1 MHYPIS
7 SVSPTALFLPPDP
20 HRTLSPDASVA
31 PLGQAASQAF
41 LVVMTLGAESQV
53 ICRVV
58 LGWDWPGVFSWLD
71 WALARRTGEGKCL
84 SHDTRVSRTRAS
96 GLTHSVIWVMRPW
109 LRWCPSGVST
119 IKPPPSSLP
128 PVPLERGDDLQPT
141 PKPWDPHAILLRA
154 GYLRML
160 FDIPPPWRFF
170 SSLSFII
177 LVSHVFIFLST
188 HGQLFHT

>member
-84 SHDTRVSRTRAS
+84 SHDTRVSRTQAS
-96 GLTHSVIWVMRPW
+96 GLTHPVIWV
-109 LRWCPSGVST
+109 RWCSSGVST

-128 PVPLERGDDLQPT
+128 PVHLERGDDLQPT
-141 PKPWDPHAILLRA
+141 PKPWDPHTILVRA
-154 GYLRML
+154 RYLCML
-160 FDIPPPWRFF
+160 FDIPPPGRFF
-170 SSLSFII
+170 SSLSFLG
-177 LVSHVFIFLST
+177 LVSHAFIFL
-188 HGQLFHT
+188 

>member
-58 LGWDWPGVFSWLD
+58 LGRDRPGVVLVAGLGFGEKDGEGQVPFSRHTCVQDTGQRPDSLCD
-71 WALARRTGEGKCL
+71 LGHAALAEVVFVRRLHHKAAPFL
-84 SHDTRVSRTRAS
+84 SSPCAS
-96 GLTHSVIWVMRPW
+96 GKR
-109 LRWCPSGVST
+109 
-119 IKPPPSSLP
+119 
-128 PVPLERGDDLQPT
+128 
-141 PKPWDPHAILLRA
+141 
-154 GYLRML
+154 
-160 FDIPPPWRFF
+160 
-170 SSLSFII
+170 
-177 LVSHVFIFLST
+177 
-188 HGQLFHT
+188 